1 MKRLAGV
8 ALCLLLV
15 AGCKSADSR
24 IADLEK
30 KNDALTE
37 RVKSLEDHL
46 LEAQKKQV
54 ALQLALQDINGRLK
68 SVETDMEKVR
78 YAQSNR

>member
-24 IADLEK
+24 ITDLEK
-30 KNDALTE
+30 KNADLTE
-37 RVKSLEDHL
+37 RVKNLENHL

-54 ALQLALQDINGRLK
+54 QLQIALQDINGRLK
-68 SVETDMEKVR
+68 EVEVDFDKIR
-78 YAQSNR
+78 YSQR